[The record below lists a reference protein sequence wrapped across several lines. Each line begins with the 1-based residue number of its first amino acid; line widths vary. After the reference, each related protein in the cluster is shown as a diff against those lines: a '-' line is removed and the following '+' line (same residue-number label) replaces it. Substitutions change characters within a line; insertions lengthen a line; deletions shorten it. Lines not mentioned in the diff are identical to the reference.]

1 MFIPKSQV
9 IIEDSN
15 LNVKG
20 ALEILVKK
28 HGNIVINEIY
38 DGSTLKDGLA
48 LLVNGHNVL
57 LLPKKYQTPL
67 NDNDELIITTIIDGG

>member
-1 MFIPKSQV
+1 MIIPKSQV
-9 IIEDSN
+9 IIEDSDV
-15 LNVKG
+15 NVQG

-28 HGNIVINEIY
+28 HGNIVTNDIY
-38 DGSTLKDGLA
+38 NGSTLKEGLA
-48 LLVNGHNVL
+48 LLINGRNVL